1 MVQKE
6 FLSKFDKM
14 LFNHLPEPEYIVL
27 SITTAFSNLQL
38 NMKMKTQVC
47 DRPYI
52 LTSLPF

>member
-6 FLSKFDKM
+6 FLSKFEKM

>member
-6 FLSKFDKM
+6 FLSKFEKV

-38 NMKMKTQVC
+38 NMKMKRLRFVI
-47 DRPYI
+47 DPI
-52 LTSLPF
+52 FLPH